1 MSDFMLVMLTLVAVA
16 LVVAFARLVRGPSLL
31 DRVTAVDI
39 LAADAVVFLAV
50 LSVGGA
56 NPVYLD
62 IAIFLA
68 LVSFVGTV
76 AFARYV
82 EWRAKS

>member
-1 MSDFMLVMLTLVAVA
+1 MSDFTLIMLTLVAAA
-16 LVVAFARLVRGPSLL
+16 LVIAFVRLVRGPSLL

-50 LSVGGA
+50 LSVGGGK
-56 NPVYLD
+56 PVYLD

>member
-1 MSDFMLVMLTLVAVA
+1 MSSFTLVLLTLVAAA
-16 LVVAFARLVRGPSLL
+16 LVIAFVRLLRGPSLL

-39 LAADAVVFLAV
+39 LATDAVVFLAV
-50 LSVGGA
+50 LSVGGG

-62 IAIFLA
+62 VAIFLA

>member
-1 MSDFMLVMLTLVAVA
+1 MSGFMLVMLTLVAAAIVI
-16 LVVAFARLVRGPSLL
+16 AFVRLLRGPSLL

-39 LAADAVVFLAV
+39 LAAHAVVFLAV
-50 LSVGGA
+50 LSVGGG

-62 IAIFLA
+62 IAIILA

-76 AFARYV
+76 AFTRYV
-82 EWRAKS
+82 EWRARS